1 MYNNNYNIFHN
12 HTATDGNVF
21 EFYVDI
27 IKVPIVIQ
35 IRRVYLNW
43 IVRIT
48 IFIQHRPK
56 LVKLDC
62 IILFYLREWS
72 LFKIWSG

>member
-1 MYNNNYNIFHN
+1 MYNNNYNIFNN

-35 IRRVYLNW
+35 IRRVLLKLNCSFYYLYSHQHKFDCN
-43 IVRIT
+43 II
-48 IFIQHRPK
+48 IFI
-56 LVKLDC
+56 
-62 IILFYLREWS
+62 IYE
-72 LFKIWSG
+72 